1 MRKSVEWARQI
12 LQLLLSE
19 LHILCTSIINFNI
32 DWRIILN
39 IDQNYGI
46 RGVFNNKFKTIS
58 FW

>member
-1 MRKSVEWARQI
+1 MRKSVERARQI

-39 IDQNYGI
+39 IDLNYGI